1 MPSIKPVSDLRS
13 YNEVL
18 SDVAEGTPVFLTRN
32 GRGSY
37 VIMDMRD
44 YDCMQAELKLAE
56 QLEAGRRSGEKG
68 GWVSQDNLI
77 AHFASKESEGASHA

>member
-44 YDCMQAELKLAE
+44 YDRMQAELKLAE
-56 QLEAGRRSGEKG
+56 QLEAGRHSGEKD

-77 AHFASKESEGASHA
+77 AHFASKASEGVSRA